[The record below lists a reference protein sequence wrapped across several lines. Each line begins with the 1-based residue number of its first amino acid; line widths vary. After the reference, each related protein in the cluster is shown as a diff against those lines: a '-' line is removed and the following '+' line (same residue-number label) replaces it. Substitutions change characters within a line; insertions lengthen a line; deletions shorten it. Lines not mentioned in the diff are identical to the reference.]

1 MRCPDVGKRASGG
14 LIIDPFHGGALLSE
28 HDCRVLLQ
36 KHVGSEIAFSK
47 SLLAPATRR
56 EIIVR
61 MLLNLKRI
69 YVHMRSFP
77 QARNVTELLVALT
90 PSALSELRDRG
101 LLAYHL
107 NDVTGALRDLQTYLK
122 LSSMSEMDKEAREEH
137 DQIWEH
143 VKTLR
148 RRVAA
153 LNCSGSV
160 PLLPVR
166 RPRADGVRDDSPVR
180 RALRDLPPKRRRRA
194 RAGAEQAPDIATLQ
208 KMAPE
213 TVYAAMTNNP
223 IPAHAVDLPDNI
235 KRGFAEFVGGRKLGS
250 VPAGAAKT
258 MPNQCAAN
266 SKLADPSAGPAW
278 NGWGVDAT
286 NARFQ
291 TAKAAGLTAA
301 QVPNLKLKW
310 AFGFPSAASMYGQPT
325 VAAGRIF
332 IGVDTGYVYS
342 IDAKTGCVFWSFQ
355 AAAGVR
361 NAINIGPVKGHGSTA
376 FAAYFGDLRGNVY
389 ALDAATGTPLWI
401 VSVDPHPL
409 AAVTGAPTFYK
420 GRLYVPLASREEAAG
435 GGPDYPCCTFR
446 GSLVALN
453 ADTGKQIWKTY
464 IIPDEPK
471 PTRKNSRGVQLFAP
485 SGAGLWASPTIDE
498 SRNAIY
504 LGTGDAYSKPPVP
517 KTTDAVM
524 ALDLATGK
532 VKWSVQ
538 HTENDAWLV
547 GCEVNNPSENC
558 PTDIGP
564 DYDFGSASMMR
575 TLPDGRTIVVSGQK
589 SGEVFAQDV
598 RDGARCS
605 GRRRWSTSLREARST
620 SAARPTIRR
629 RTSAREA
636 AASRPWI

>member
-1 MRCPDVGKRASGG
+1 MYPITSNAGSPSSWAGASLAASLPARRSRCRTNA
-14 LIIDPFHGGALLSE
+14 
-28 HDCRVLLQ
+28 
-36 KHVGSEIAFSK
+36 
-47 SLLAPATRR
+47 
-56 EIIVR
+56 
-61 MLLNLKRI
+61 
-69 YVHMRSFP
+69 
-77 QARNVTELLVALT
+77 
-90 PSALSELRDRG
+90 
-101 LLAYHL
+101 
-107 NDVTGALRDLQTYLK
+107 
-122 LSSMSEMDKEAREEH
+122 
-137 DQIWEH
+137 
-143 VKTLR
+143 
-148 RRVAA
+148 
-153 LNCSGSV
+153 
-160 PLLPVR
+160 
-166 RPRADGVRDDSPVR
+166 
-180 RALRDLPPKRRRRA
+180 RRA
-194 RAGAEQAPDIATLQ
+194 RGWRIPRQA
-208 KMAPE
+208 
-213 TVYAAMTNNP
+213 
-223 IPAHAVDLPDNI
+223 
-235 KRGFAEFVGGRKLGS
+235 
-250 VPAGAAKT
+250 
-258 MPNQCAAN
+258 
-266 SKLADPSAGPAW
+266 PAW

-301 QVPNLKLKW
+301 QVPGLKLKW

-342 IDAKTGCVFWSFQ
+342 IDAKTGCVYWSFQ

-361 NAINIGPVKGHGSTA
+361 NAISIGPVKGHGSTA
-376 FAAYFGDLRGNVY
+376 YAAYFGDLRGNVY
-389 ALDAATGTPLWI
+389 AIDAATGMPLWI

-517 KTTDAVM
+517 NTTDAVM
-524 ALDLATGK
+524 ALDLDTGK
-532 VKWSVQ
+532 VRWSVQ
-538 HTENDAWLV
+538 HTANDAWLV

-564 DYDFGSASMMR
+564 DYDFGSASIMR

-598 RDGARCS
+598 RDGAILWKATLVDKLARGEINFGGAADDQKAYFGTRSNGISALDLRTGERKWVANDRAFHAAAAVRPDSRAHRDPWCS
-605 GRRRWSTSLREARST
+605 VLGRR
-620 SAARPTIRR
+620 
-629 RTSAREA
+629 
-636 AASRPWI
+636 

>member
-1 MRCPDVGKRASGG
+1 V
-14 LIIDPFHGGALLSE
+14 
-28 HDCRVLLQ
+28 
-36 KHVGSEIAFSK
+36 
-47 SLLAPATRR
+47 
-56 EIIVR
+56 
-61 MLLNLKRI
+61 
-69 YVHMRSFP
+69 
-77 QARNVTELLVALT
+77 
-90 PSALSELRDRG
+90 
-101 LLAYHL
+101 
-107 NDVTGALRDLQTYLK
+107 
-122 LSSMSEMDKEAREEH
+122 
-137 DQIWEH
+137 
-143 VKTLR
+143 
-148 RRVAA
+148 
-153 LNCSGSV
+153 
-160 PLLPVR
+160 
-166 RPRADGVRDDSPVR
+166 PRA
-180 RALRDLPPKRRRRA
+180 
-194 RAGAEQAPDIATLQ
+194 AGAEQAPDIATLQ

-250 VPAGAAKT
+250 VPAGAAKS
-258 MPNQCAAN
+258 MQNQCAAN
-266 SKLADPSAGPAW
+266 SRLADPSASPAW

-286 NARFQ
+286 NGRFQ
-291 TAKAAGLTAA
+291 PAKAAGLTAA
-301 QVPNLKLKW
+301 QVPTLKMKW

-325 VAAGRIF
+325 IAAGRIF

-389 ALDAATGTPLWI
+389 ALDAATGLPLWI
-401 VSVDPHPL
+401 VSIDPHPL
-409 AAVTGAPTFYK
+409 AAVTGAPTFFK

-517 KTTDAVM
+517 NTTDAVM
-524 ALDLATGK
+524 ALDLDTGK
-532 VKWSVQ
+532 VHWSVQ
-538 HTENDAWLV
+538 HTANDAWLV
-547 GCEVNNPSENC
+547 GCEVSNPSENC

-564 DYDFGSASMMR
+564 DYDFGSASIMR
-575 TLPDGRTIVVSGQK
+575 TLPDGRTIVISGQK

-598 RDGARCS
+598 RDGSLVWKATLVDKLARGEINFGGAADDQKAYFGTRSS
-605 GRRRWSTSLREARST
+605 GISALDLKTGERKWLATIAPFTPPRQSGQTAALTVISGVVFSGGSDGVLRAFATSDGKQVWEYDTLRDFT
-620 SAARPTIRR
+620 TVNGVAAKGGAMGAPGPTVAGGMVFVGSGYTGLGNGRGGNVLL
-629 RTSAREA
+629 AFGLE
-636 AASRPWI
+636 

>member
-1 MRCPDVGKRASGG
+1 MRMHFG
-14 LIIDPFHGGALLSE
+14 LSNG
-28 HDCRVLLQ
+28 V
-36 KHVGSEIAFSK
+36 
-47 SLLAPATRR
+47 
-56 EIIVR
+56 
-61 MLLNLKRI
+61 
-69 YVHMRSFP
+69 
-77 QARNVTELLVALT
+77 LVALLLC
-90 PSALSELRDRG
+90 PS
-101 LLAYHL
+101 
-107 NDVTGALRDLQTYLK
+107 GALAQTA
-122 LSSMSEMDKEAREEH
+122 SGTIRQFEERCATCH
-137 DQIWEH
+137 
-143 VKTLR
+143 R
-148 RRVAA
+148 NA
-153 LNCSGSV
+153 
-160 PLLPVR
+160 
-166 RPRADGVRDDSPVR
+166 GV
-180 RALRDLPPKRRRRA
+180 A
-194 RAGAEQAPDIATLQ
+194 RAPGAEQAPDIATLQ

-213 TVYAAMTNNP
+213 TVYAAITNNP
-223 IPAHAVDLPDNI
+223 IPAHAVDVPDNI

-250 VPAGAAKT
+250 IPAGAAKS
-258 MPNQCAAN
+258 MPNQCAA
-266 SKLADPSAGPAW
+266 SSRLADPATGAAW

-291 TAKAAGLTAA
+291 TAKAAGVTAA
-301 QVPNLKLKW
+301 QVPSLTLKW
-310 AFGFPSAASMYGQPT
+310 AFGFPNAASMYGQPT

-342 IDAKTGCVFWSFQ
+342 IDAKTGCVYWSFQ

-376 FAAYFGDLRGNVY
+376 YAAYFGDLRGNVY
-389 ALDAATGTPLWI
+389 ALDAASGLPLWI

-409 AAVTGAPTFYK
+409 AAVTGAPTFFK

-435 GGPDYPCCTFR
+435 GGLDYPCCTFR

-453 ADTGKQIWKTY
+453 ADTGKQLWKTY

-517 KTTDAVM
+517 STTDAVM
-524 ALDLATGK
+524 ALDLDTGK
-532 VKWSVQ
+532 VRWSVQ
-538 HTENDAWLV
+538 HTANDAWLV

-564 DYDFGSASMMR
+564 DYDFGSASIMR

-598 RDGARCS
+598 RDGALLWKATLVDKLARGEINFGGAADDRQAYFGTRSNGISALDLRTGERTWVAKIAPFTPPRQVGQTAALTVIPGVVFS
-605 GRRRWSTSLREARST
+605 GGADGVLRAF
-620 SAARPTIRR
+620 
-629 RTSAREA
+629 
-636 AASRPWI
+636 AASDGKQVWEYDTLRDFTTVNGVAAKGGAMGAPGPTMAGGMIFVGSGYTGLGNGRGGNVLLAFGLE

>member
-1 MRCPDVGKRASGG
+1 VLVAFLFSPSGALAQTASGT
-14 LIIDPFHGGALLSE
+14 IRQFE
-28 HDCRVLLQ
+28 ERC
-36 KHVGSEIAFSK
+36 
-47 SLLAPATRR
+47 ATCHRNAG
-56 EIIVR
+56 V
-61 MLLNLKRI
+61 
-69 YVHMRSFP
+69 
-77 QARNVTELLVALT
+77 ARA
-90 PSALSELRDRG
+90 
-101 LLAYHL
+101 
-107 NDVTGALRDLQTYLK
+107 
-122 LSSMSEMDKEAREEH
+122 
-137 DQIWEH
+137 
-143 VKTLR
+143 
-148 RRVAA
+148 
-153 LNCSGSV
+153 
-160 PLLPVR
+160 
-166 RPRADGVRDDSPVR
+166 
-180 RALRDLPPKRRRRA
+180 
-194 RAGAEQAPDIATLQ
+194 AGAEQAPDIATLQ

-235 KRGFAEFVGGRKLGS
+235 KRGFAEFAGGRKLGS
-250 VPAGAAKT
+250 VPAGAAKS
-258 MPNQCAAN
+258 MPNQCAAS

-291 TAKAAGLTAA
+291 TAKGAGLAAA

-361 NAINIGPVKGHGSTA
+361 NAINVGPVKGHGSTA

-401 VSVDPHPL
+401 VSIDPHPL

-575 TLPDGRTIVVSGQK
+575 TLPDGRTIVISGQK

-598 RDGARCS
+598 RDGALLWKATLVDKLARGEINFGGAADDQKAYFGTRSS
-605 GRRRWSTSLREARST
+605 GISALDLKTGERKWVATIAPIPQRQSGQTAALTVIPGVVFSGGSDGVLRAFATSDGKQVWEYDTLRDFTTANGV
-620 SAARPTIRR
+620 AAKGGAMGAPGPTVAGGMVFVGSGYTGLGNGRGGNVLL
-629 RTSAREA
+629 AFGLE
-636 AASRPWI
+636 

>member
-1 MRCPDVGKRASGG
+1 MRMHFALFSG
-14 LIIDPFHGGALLSE
+14 
-28 HDCRVLLQ
+28 V
-36 KHVGSEIAFSK
+36 
-47 SLLAPATRR
+47 
-56 EIIVR
+56 
-61 MLLNLKRI
+61 
-69 YVHMRSFP
+69 
-77 QARNVTELLVALT
+77 LVALLLC
-90 PSALSELRDRG
+90 PSG
-101 LLAYHL
+101 VLA
-107 NDVTGALRDLQTYLK
+107 QTA
-122 LSSMSEMDKEAREEH
+122 SGTIRQFEERCATCHRNAGVAR
-137 DQIWEH
+137 
-143 VKTLR
+143 
-148 RRVAA
+148 A
-153 LNCSGSV
+153 
-160 PLLPVR
+160 
-166 RPRADGVRDDSPVR
+166 
-180 RALRDLPPKRRRRA
+180 
-194 RAGAEQAPDIATLQ
+194 AGAEQAPDIATLQ

-250 VPAGAAKT
+250 LPAGAAKS
-258 MPNQCAAN
+258 MPNQCAA
-266 SKLADPSAGPAW
+266 SSRLADPSAGPAW

-286 NARFQ
+286 NGRFQ

-301 QVPNLKLKW
+301 QVPSLKVKW

-342 IDAKTGCVFWSFQ
+342 IDAKTGCVYWSFQ

-361 NAINIGPVKGHGSTA
+361 NAINVGPVKGHGSTA
-376 FAAYFGDLRGNVY
+376 YAAYFGDLRGNVY
-389 ALDAATGTPLWI
+389 ALDAATGMPLWI
-401 VSVDPHPL
+401 VSIDPHPL

-435 GGPDYPCCTFR
+435 GGLDYPCCTFR

-464 IIPDEPK
+464 IIRDEPK

-498 SRNAIY
+498 ARNAIY

-517 KTTDAVM
+517 NTTDAVM
-524 ALDLATGK
+524 ALDLDTGK
-532 VKWSVQ
+532 VRWSVQ
-538 HTENDAWLV
+538 HTANDAWLV

-564 DYDFGSASMMR
+564 DYDFGSASIMR

-598 RDGARCS
+598 RDGALLWKATLVDKLARGEINFGGAADDQKAYFGTRSNGISALDLRTGERKWVARIAPFTPPRQAGQTAALTVIPGVLFS
-605 GRRRWSTSLREARST
+605 GGADGVLRAFATSDGRQVWEYDTLRDFPT
-620 SAARPTIRR
+620 VNGVAAKGGAMGAPGPTVAGGMIFVGSGYTGLGNGRGGNVLL
-629 RTSAREA
+629 AFGLE
-636 AASRPWI
+636 